1 MSPTVIRTARP
12 SDASPVADLIAQ
24 LGSPE
29 GTDGVGPRIAELADT
44 PTDAVLVAEVDG
56 RVVGLV
62 SLHVTP
68 FFNRGTS
75 RGRVTALVVDESVRG
90 RGIGKELLTA
100 VEDAARARGCVE
112 TELTSAAHRRD
123 AHRFYLNAGYEG
135 HPYRFRKPLTNPM

>member
-1 MSPTVIRTARP
+1 MSTMIRTARP
-12 SDASPVADLIAQ
+12 SDASSVAELIRQ
-24 LGSPE
+24 LGPPE
-29 GTDGVGPRIAELADT
+29 GAEGVEARIAALADT

-90 RGIGKELLTA
+90 QGIGKRLLLA
-100 VEDAARARGCVE
+100 VEDAARDRGCVE
-112 TELTSAAHRRD
+112 AELTSAAHRLD

-135 HPYRFRKPLTNPM
+135 HPHRFRKLL